1 MKLIEYLISSLNKSG
16 SIKPA
21 PNALKDLKSSI
32 EGIPFAL
39 NQPSMS
45 GLFNM
50 NNIMQGLKILQKQ
63 MGGLENIGSFQEI
76 LQQIN
81 NGTVTLKQLEDA
93 LGNGGALATVLMN
106 YQSLESIQQ
115 STTLATGGNAD
126 VSSQESDTGP
136 LYYTKPQVDAGFY
149 DKDYIDSNFY
159 YNTNIDGKFSDVND
173 SIANINLTLTNV
185 VHYDSN
191 LKISANGYSTPQGY
205 TYSQYGTNLK
215 FRGEEFEWGHLNS
228 GGYGSVVGFENNTGK
243 PYIAFG
249 AGRGS
254 SNNTYK
260 TLGLLTASVIRAN
273 LDGTMTFGYL
283 VANTD
288 NQTLTPSFVVSIGA
302 NYSWG
307 HLLPAV
313 NASYDFGSNTA
324 RWRTIYTSDLD
335 LNNGVGD
342 WTIVEGEE
350 DLFIYNNKN
359 EKVYKFDLIE
369 VDPSEATPKIKNAD

>member
-159 YNTNIDGKFSDVND
+159 YNTNIDGKFSAVND
-173 SIANINLTLTNV
+173 SIANINLTLSNV

-191 LKISANGYSTPQGY
+191 LKISANGYSTTQGY
-205 TYSQYGTNLK
+205 TRSQYVTNLK
-215 FRGEEFEWGHLNS
+215 FRGEEFEWGHIDPN
-228 GGYGSVVGFENNTGK
+228 GFGSTIGFESVSGA
-243 PYIAFG
+243 PYIAFN
-249 AGRGS
+249 AGRGT

-260 TLGLLTASVIRAN
+260 TLGRVGTLIRGSLTGGLYI
-273 LDGTMTFGYL
+273 GTI
-283 VANTD
+283 VNSNSD
-288 NQTLTPSFVVSIGA
+288 NQSYTPNLYIDNSQI
-302 NYSWG
+302 YSYVNF
-307 HLLPAV
+307 LPYNSGV
-313 NASYDFGSNTA
+313 YDLGSSSS
-324 RWRTIYTSDLD
+324 RWRTVYTSDLD